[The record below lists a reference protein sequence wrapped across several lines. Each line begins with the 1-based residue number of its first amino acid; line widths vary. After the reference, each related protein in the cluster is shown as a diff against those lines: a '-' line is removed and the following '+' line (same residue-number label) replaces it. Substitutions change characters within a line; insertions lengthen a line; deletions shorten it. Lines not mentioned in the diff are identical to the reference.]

1 MFPAYGGITKHL
13 VPHKRKWWSVD
24 ATEVDKQAMTL
35 EAILRFHAAPKQI
48 HYLSIDVEGSEYEI
62 LKAFPFDEYQFLAVT
77 IEGRSCD
84 DLLTNR
90 GYEQVNCSLLRRRMG
105 TFFRVSQ

>member
-1 MFPAYGGITKHL
+1 MA
-13 VPHKRKWWSVD
+13 
-24 ATEVDKQAMTL
+24 L

-105 TFFRVSQ
+105 TLFVYRSD